1 MAEID
6 GFILAARKGLEIVNM
21 IGCRG

>member
-6 GFILAARKGLEIVNM
+6 GFILAAMKGLEIVNM